1 MQLKNIVKNKKNLF
15 LLLVVLLIIFL
26 FIKRRGNKSFDINK
40 FDTEK
45 VTVGDINKVVM
56 ANGIINP
63 KDTVKISS
71 QVPGN
76 VEKIYV
82 DFNDVV
88 KKGQKLA
95 KIETDVLERDLK
107 SAEAA
112 LKQAES
118 TLNIYKIT
126 YDREKELYKNNYIAK
141 AEFDKAENDLVS
153 ARENH
158 KIAKLKYEKARIE
171 LGQAY
176 ITSPVDGIVTS
187 IDVSEGQMVTN
198 GYTTTV
204 MFQIAEDLSKM
215 QIETSVSEADI
226 GMINN
231 DLKITFTVDAYK
243 NKVFTGKIKQIR
255 LLPALEQNVVV
266 YTVIID
272 VENEEG
278 LLLPGM
284 TAYVSITIDSVKNV
298 LRIPNT
304 ALRFKATKYIK
315 TLLNMPEVS
324 QEEKNYRARMI
335 KDGKHVVLY
344 VVRNGKPESILV
356 EKGLSDLTYTE
367 IKTDKLKEGD
377 IILSSCLVEPQKKSK
392 K

>member
-158 KIAKLKYEKARIE
+158 KIAK
-171 LGQAY
+171 
-176 ITSPVDGIVTS
+176 
-187 IDVSEGQMVTN
+187 DVSEGQMVTN

-284 TAYVSITIDSVKNV
+284 TAYVSITIDSVKNA

>member
-1 MQLKNIVKNKKNLF
+1 MKLFNFVKNKKNLTI
-15 LLLVVLLIIFL
+15 LLVILIVGFIF
-26 FIKRRGNKSFDINK
+26 IGKRKKSGFDISK

-45 VTVGDINKVVM
+45 ITRGDINKIVM
-56 ANGIINP
+56 ANGMINA

-71 QVPGN
+71 QVSGN

-82 DFNDVV
+82 DFNDIV

-107 SAEAA
+107 SYEAQ
-112 LKQAES
+112 LKQTES
-118 TLNIYKIT
+118 NLNIYKT
-126 YDREKELYKNNYIAK
+126 NYERNKELYKNNYIAK
-141 AEFDKAENDLVS
+141 AEFDKAQNDLVT

-158 KIAKLKYEKARIE
+158 KIAKLKYEKAKIE

-176 ITSPVDGIVTS
+176 IVSPVDGVVIS
-187 IDVSEGQMVTN
+187 RDASEGQMVTN

-231 DLKITFTVDAYK
+231 DLDITFTVDAYK
-243 NKVFTGKIKQIR
+243 NKVFTGKIRQIR

-298 LRIPNT
+298 LRVPNT
-304 ALRFKATKYIK
+304 ALRFKANKHIK
-315 TLLNMPEVS
+315 NLLKIPELS
-324 QEEKNYRARMI
+324 IEERNYRARMI
-335 KDGKHVVLY
+335 KDGKHTVLY
-344 VVRNGKPESILV
+344 VLRNGKPESILV
-356 EKGLSDLTYTE
+356 EKGLSDITYTE
-367 IKTDKLKEGD
+367 IKTDNLKEGD
-377 IILSSCLVEPQKKSK
+377 IIISSCLVDQKKPK